1 MVIQQIKLDILSL
14 KDLKLPAV
22 LGELAFELRGL
33 VLVTGATGSGKSTTL
48 AAMVDYR
55 NSTKSG
61 HIITI
66 EDLLEFIHQ
75 HKKSIIT
82 QREAG
87 TVPKSYED
95 ALKSAL
101 RQAPDVI
108 LIGEI
113 RDRET
118 MEAAISFAETGHLVF
133 STLHSNNAN
142 QTLKRILNFFPVPEH
157 RQIYMQIS
165 LNLRGVICQRLV
177 KTLNGDGRA
186 RVLEI
191 MLGFPRISD
200 LIHKGD
206 TAGLKSVI
214 SASNHEGM
222 QTFDQHLYELYKSEI
237 IDYDIAIR
245 AADNTNDLKL
255 CIRMEESGELET
267 GDLILWKRHRRNC
280 NAYL

>member
-87 TVPKSYED
+87 TVPNRTK
-95 ALKSAL
+95 
-101 RQAPDVI
+101 
-108 LIGEI
+108 
-113 RDRET
+113 
-118 MEAAISFAETGHLVF
+118 
-133 STLHSNNAN
+133 
-142 QTLKRILNFFPVPEH
+142 
-157 RQIYMQIS
+157 
-165 LNLRGVICQRLV
+165 
-177 KTLNGDGRA
+177 
-186 RVLEI
+186 
-191 MLGFPRISD
+191 ML
-200 LIHKGD
+200 
-206 TAGLKSVI
+206 
-214 SASNHEGM
+214 
-222 QTFDQHLYELYKSEI
+222 
-237 IDYDIAIR
+237 
-245 AADNTNDLKL
+245 
-255 CIRMEESGELET
+255 
-267 GDLILWKRHRRNC
+267 
-280 NAYL
+280 